1 MYKKGPKGYSASGSH
16 FSIYRYACYILLKL
30 NTRFAIN
37 DVLHNQNGRLVE
49 FLCCVYTPRHDFK
62 SRVAIILVMLTRF
75 EIDRFSGANR
85 WAVIHYELKK
95 THWLLKN

>member
-1 MYKKGPKGYSASGSH
+1 MYKKGPKGYFASESH

-49 FLCCVYTPRHDFK
+49 FVCCVYTPRHDFK

-85 WAVIHYELKK
+85 
-95 THWLLKN
+95 